1 MVRIKY
7 VYNHY
12 EVFDKSGAFLFS
24 ADNASEVAE
33 GLDLLGL

>member
-1 MVRIKY
+1 MYRIKY

-12 EVFDKSGAFLFS
+12 EVFDTSGRFLFS
-24 ADNASEVAE
+24 ADNAGEVEE